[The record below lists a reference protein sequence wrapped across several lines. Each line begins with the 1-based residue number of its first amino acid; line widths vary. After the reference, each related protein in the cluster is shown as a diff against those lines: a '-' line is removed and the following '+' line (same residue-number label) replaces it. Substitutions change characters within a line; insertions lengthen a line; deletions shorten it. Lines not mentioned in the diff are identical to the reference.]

1 MAKFSVKKPYTILIS
16 VLVVLILGVVSIMKM
31 QLDLLPEV
39 SLPYLLVITTYPGAS
54 PEKVESA
61 VSQPLESAL
70 GTITG
75 VKNVNSYS
83 YENYSMVQL
92 EFVDDT
98 NMDSVLVKV
107 TSAINTVKPLF
118 PDEVGTPN
126 VLELSV
132 DMLASMYVA
141 VSYEGKEIEELS
153 RFVEN
158 TLTPRFERQDG
169 VASVSATGLIEKMV
183 QVSLNQ
189 DKIDKL
195 NDKIKA
201 KAQDALDDAQKQLDD
216 VKQQLEDGQAELD
229 KGKNEVNS
237 GQAELNKA
245 KNELEE
251 GKAELEKQQTDT
263 YAQLAQ
269 ASLALDQLSAYQ
281 AQLVTAQAHEM
292 VFKEAIKTVEESL
305 KELPEPYNEM
315 TLDDIG
321 NTIATLEAAQV
332 AAKGSASTL
341 ESLIALGDNIAP
353 DGVLDSDFAFAENE
367 TVSGQTNLQV
377 FLLSVSSLSGLVP
390 EYQTQ
395 VTDLGNAVND
405 IIRSAAVYQG
415 AKNSLDGLQAELA
428 ALTEDDPAY
437 AGKLEE
443 VENAK
448 TALENAESDYNEK
461 AGTLGSS
468 VKAAGDALRS
478 SKETVDATLAQLD
491 EYIPQMKT
499 LQTTVNGYTSELT
512 ALQLEI
518 QVTQG
523 IIAKYEEELKKL
535 GVSYTDI
542 EAAKMQAAAGFAT
555 AQAQINSGQA
565 ELATAQA
572 QLDAGKEQ
580 LKNAQ
585 DQIDSGWD
593 SYNEAA
599 EEFEKQKD
607 SALESANAGQL
618 LTLST
623 ISAMIYA
630 QNFEMPAGY
639 IDDEEDNSWLLKV
652 GNNYDNLDDLGNML
666 LAHIDGIGDITLDSV
681 ADIIVIDNSDT
692 TFARLNNENA
702 VILSIFKAST
712 TGTNEVSKTLR
723 EEIGELEE
731 EYEGLDILVMVDQ
744 GDYIEIIIKSVMQ
757 SMVLGAALA
766 VIILAFF
773 LKDVMPTI
781 VVAISIPLSVL
792 MSLVAMYFS
801 GISLNMMSLSGMA
814 LGIGMLVDN
823 SIVIIENIYRLRGR
837 GISAPRAAVQG
848 TKQVSGAV
856 VASTLTSVCVFFP
869 MVYTTGMVRSL
880 MLPMSLTIIYCL
892 LASLIV
898 AMTVVPAASS
908 TLLRKTKNKE
918 HKFFDKVQDGYGK
931 VLEFCLRVKAVPLGI
946 AVALLGLTVWQV
958 LRMGIVMIPE
968 MTSNQIQGNIYFD
981 EEEVSRE
988 EAYALM
994 DELIFRAVEVEGI
1007 DSVGAMS
1014 GGSESLVGF
1023 GGSSDSYGSFSL
1035 MITTENEKAGAKEV
1049 KRISD
1054 DLQKIAD
1061 DLGVSMS
1068 ISSGLGEM
1076 TAILGSGLTIT
1087 IYGQDLDT
1095 LLAVSNDI
1103 VEIVK
1108 QVDGYVNVSNGQEEA
1123 DKVLHLEVDKD
1134 KAIRYGTTVAQIY
1147 QKIAESMATKQSSIT
1162 ATIDGVDMKVEIV
1175 DELDPVTVENLLD
1188 IEVEVTVPEEE
1199 KKTDEVTDESSADGT
1214 QSDADKQESTSGV
1227 SAASSLGGMSAGS
1240 SFGGMSAGSSF
1251 GGMSTGSFGGV
1262 SAGSFGGM
1270 GTGSSLG
1277 GMQAGSG
1284 TGAAAQ
1290 TKEMKPISEFATLTV
1305 EDGYSSISRE
1315 NQTRYINVTAGVEE
1329 GLNGTLLARELKPLI
1344 DEYQA
1349 PDGYTVELGGES
1361 EATMKMI
1368 KDMAPIFLM
1377 GIAFIYF
1384 VMVAQF
1390 QSLLSPFIVLFTLPL
1405 AYTGGF
1411 IALWVTGENISM
1423 MALMG
1428 FIVLTGTVV
1437 NNGIVYVDYTNQLR
1451 IGGMERRDALIATG
1465 KTRMRPILM
1474 TALTTILAEASLI
1487 FGDDMGSQMGKA
1499 MALVI
1504 AGGLLYATLMTL
1516 FIIPVMY
1523 DILFKKPPLNV
1534 DVGGDD
1540 IDDIPDDAQEFMQ
1553 QLALEKG
1560 GYDTKSEETGSEEH
1574 SAEGTGTVEKNTEEK
1589 NTVEKNAEE

>member
-1 MAKFSVKKPYTILIS
+1 MAKFSVKKPYTILIA
-16 VLVVLILGVVSIMKM
+16 VFVVLILGVVSVVKM
-31 QLDLLPEV
+31 QLDLLPQI

-61 VSQPLESAL
+61 VSEPLESAL

-107 TSAINTVKPLF
+107 TSAINTVKPMF

-141 VSYEGKEIEELS
+141 VSYEGKDMEQLS

-158 TLTPRFERQDG
+158 TLTPRIERQDG
-169 VASVSATGLIEKMV
+169 VASVTETGLIDKMIQV
-183 QVSLNQ
+183 QLNQ

-195 NDKIKA
+195 NDKIRG
-201 KAQDALDDAQKQLDD
+201 KAQDALDDAQQQLDD
-216 VKQQLEDGQAELD
+216 ARQQLEDGQAELD
-229 KGKNEVNS
+229 KGKNEIASN
-237 GQAELNKA
+237 QAQIDKA
-245 KNELEE
+245 KNELES
-251 GKAELEKQQTDT
+251 GKTELEKQQTET
-263 YAQLAQ
+263 YSQLAQ
-269 ASLALDQLSAYQ
+269 ASYALDQLAAYQ
-281 AQLVTAQAHEM
+281 AQLVTQQAQET
-292 VFKEAIKTVEESL
+292 VFKEALKKVEESL
-305 KELPEPYNEM
+305 QAFPEPYNNM
-315 TLDDIG
+315 TFDDIEG
-321 NTIATLEAAQV
+321 TV
-332 AAKGSASTL
+332 STL
-341 ESLIALGDNIAP
+341 ESSLNTAKSTVETLDSLVTLGNYIAP
-353 DGVLDSDFAFAENE
+353 DGVINTENAFAQN
-367 TVSGQTNLQV
+367 TAVSGQTNLQV
-377 FLLSVSSLSGLVP
+377 FILSVSTLASLAP
-390 EYQTQ
+390 
-395 VTDLGNAVND
+395 DLQDAATALS
-405 IIRSAAVYQG
+405 SAATEYAALISFQ
-415 AKNSLDGLQAELA
+415 SLYDSFAEKAAELEQMDPEDPGYSAKAAELEAAQA
-428 ALTEDDPAY
+428 ALPIPADEY
-437 AGKLEE
+437 AAAYEQ
-443 VENAK
+443 K
-448 TALENAESDYNEK
+448 TAA
-461 AGTLGSS
+461 LGSS
-468 VKAAGDALRS
+468 VAGSTEALS
-478 SKETVDATLAQLD
+478 TAKSATEETVSQL
-491 EYIPQMKT
+491 ETYIPQLKT
-499 LQTTVNGYTSELT
+499 LKSTVSSYQSELT

-518 QVTQG
+518 EVTKG
-523 IIAKYEEELKKL
+523 IISGFEEELKKL
-535 GVSYTDI
+535 GVSYMDI

-555 AQAQINSGQA
+555 AQAQISSGQTA
-565 ELATAQA
+565 LETAQA
-572 QLDAGKEQ
+572 QIEAGKQQVESAQEQ
-580 LKNAQ
+580 IN
-585 DQIDSGWD
+585 SGWD

-599 EEFEKQKD
+599 EQFEKQKD
-607 SALESANAGQL
+607 SALESANADQI

-623 ISAMIYA
+623 ISTLIYA

-652 GNNYDNLDDLGNML
+652 GNNYDSIESLEKML

-681 ADIIVIDNSDT
+681 ADIVVIDNSDT
-692 TFARLNNENA
+692 TFARLNNDNA

-712 TGTNEVSKTLR
+712 TGTNEVSRTLR
-723 EEIGELEE
+723 AEIDELEE
-731 EYEGLDILVMVDQ
+731 EFEGLDILIMVDQ
-744 GDYIEIIIKSVMQ
+744 GDYIELIVKSVLQ
-757 SMVLGAALA
+757 SILIGAALA

-848 TKQVSGAV
+848 TKQVAGAV

-892 LASLIV
+892 LASLFV

-908 TLLRKTKNKE
+908 TLLKKTKTKE
-918 HKFFDKVQDGYGK
+918 HKLFDKVLNVYGK
-931 VLEFCLRVKAVPLGI
+931 VLAFCLKFKFVPLGI
-946 AVALLGLTVWQV
+946 AVALLALTVWQV
-958 LRMGIVMIPE
+958 LRMGIVMIPD
-968 MTSNQIQGNIYFD
+968 MTSNQIQGTVSFD
-981 EEEVSRE
+981 EDEITRE
-988 EAYALM
+988 EAYTLM
-994 DELIFRAVEVEGI
+994 DELIYRTVEVPGVG
-1007 DSVGAMS
+1007 SVGGMS
-1014 GGSESLVGF
+1014 GGTESLVGF
-1023 GGSSDSYGSFSL
+1023 GGGGGYGSFSL

-1049 KRISD
+1049 KRICSD
-1054 DLQKIAD
+1054 IEDIAAE
-1061 DLGVSMS
+1061 LGMKMS
-1068 ISSGLGEM
+1068 LTSGMEEM
-1076 TAILGSGLTIT
+1076 GTILGSGLTIT
-1087 IYGQDLDT
+1087 IYGQDLET
-1095 LLAVSNDI
+1095 LRDI
-1103 VEIVK
+1103 SEDLIEIVK
-1108 QVDGYVNVSNGQEEA
+1108 TVDGYRNVGNGQEEA
-1123 DKVLHLEVDKD
+1123 AQVLHLEVDKD
-1134 KAIRYGTTVAQIY
+1134 KAIRNGITVAQIY
-1147 QKIAESMATKQSSIT
+1147 QAIAESMTTSQSSIT
-1162 ATIDGVDMKVEIV
+1162 ATIDGVDMKVEII

-1188 IEVEVTVPEEE
+1188 IGISVTSPEKEKGEETEETEEE
-1199 KKTDEVTDESSADGT
+1199 KEDSGSSSATGT
-1214 QSDADKQESTSGV
+1214 
-1227 SAASSLGGMSAGS
+1227 SSLSSFGSMGGSSLASMGGS
-1240 SFGGMSAGSSF
+1240 SFGSMGGSSF
-1251 GGMSTGSFGGV
+1251 GSLGGSSMNSMS
-1262 SAGSFGGM
+1262 GM
-1270 GTGSSLG
+1270 GTQS
-1277 GMQAGSG
+1277 
-1284 TGAAAQ
+1284 Q
-1290 TKEMKPISEFATLTV
+1290 TAETRPLSEFATITI
-1305 EDGYSSISRE
+1305 EDGYNSISRE
-1315 NQTRYINVTAGVEE
+1315 NQTRYITVTAGIEE
-1329 GLNGTLLARELKPLI
+1329 GKNGTLLARELKPLVENY
-1344 DEYQA
+1344 DV
-1349 PDGYTVELGGES
+1349 PDGYTIDLGGES
-1361 EATMKMI
+1361 ESTMKMI

-1411 IALWVTGENISM
+1411 MALWVTRENISM

-1487 FGDDMGSQMGKA
+1487 FGDDMGSQMGKG

-1534 DVGGDD
+1534 DVGGDN
-1540 IDDIPDDAQEFMQ
+1540 IDDIPDDAQEFML
-1553 QLALEKG
+1553 QLARERNAEEKS
-1560 GYDTKSEETGSEEH
+1560 TE
-1574 SAEGTGTVEKNTEEK
+1574 EKNTEEK
-1589 NTVEKNAEE
+1589 NTEDKNTEENIEKENIEEKNTEE